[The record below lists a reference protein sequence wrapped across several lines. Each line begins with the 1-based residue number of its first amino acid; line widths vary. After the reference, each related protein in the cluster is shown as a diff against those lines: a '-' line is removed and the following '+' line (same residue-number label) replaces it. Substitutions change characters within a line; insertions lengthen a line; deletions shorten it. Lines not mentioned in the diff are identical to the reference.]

1 MVAGQPEAR
10 EEGETTM
17 PGAGT
22 PATEGAVDVLELAP
36 AQGSVKPIAP
46 RPM

>member
-1 MVAGQPEAR
+1 
-10 EEGETTM
+10 M

-22 PATEGAVDVLELAP
+22 PATEGAVDALEVVELAP

-46 RPM
+46 RPT